1 MRRRTAAVLLLAG
14 LAAAGCRK
22 TEQPVPSG
30 AHLRK
35 PKVTA
40 APVAVREV
48 EYRVEAPGTLVASEE
63 IAIPAAVSGLVDAVH
78 FKEGDEVGPDTVLA
92 EIEPEKFRL
101 GEARAQADWER
112 AKAQADLMQTLYE
125 NRLKLQEEGKRQKKE
140 YVTEEQMATWKADLE
155 KAKADAARTRA
166 DLELARRDHRN
177 ARIRSPIRGILNSKG
192 ISRGEYVKAE
202 TVVATILNVT
212 PLHVRFAV
220 PELEASRLSQ
230 GQEVRFAVR
239 SAPGRT
245 FKARL
250 FWLSQ
255 KAESVTRTVEGKAEV
270 LETADVLRAG
280 TYAEVRMTTA
290 KQSGLVVPE
299 RAVLPTEKGFTVFVL
314 EGSTARARLVKLGL
328 RLEGGVEVVEGLKP
342 GETIVV
348 DGALTMRDGVV
359 VEVVPEA
366 PKPAPAAGAGT

>member
-1 MRRRTAAVLLLAG
+1 MRRIRAAAMWIVLG
-14 LAAAGCRK
+14 AAAGCGK

-35 PKVTA
+35 ARVTA
-40 APVAVREV
+40 APVAVRDI
-48 EYRVEAPGTLVASEE
+48 EYRVDAPGTLVASEE

-78 FKEGDEVGPDTVLA
+78 FKEGDQVGPDTVLA

-101 GEARAQADWER
+101 AEARARADWDRARAQAE
-112 AKAQADLMQTLYE
+112 LTETLYA
-125 NRLKLQEEGKRQKKE
+125 NRLKLQEEGRKQKRE
-140 YVTEEQMATWKADLE
+140 FVTEEQMATWKADLE
-155 KAKADAARTRA
+155 KARAEAARMHA

-177 ARIRSPIRGILNSKG
+177 ARVRSPILGIINSKG

-220 PELEASRLSQ
+220 PELEASRLRQ
-230 GQEVRFAVR
+230 DQEVRFSVR
-239 SAPGRT
+239 SAPGRV
-245 FKARL
+245 FSARL

-255 KAESVTRTVEGKAEV
+255 KADPVTRTVEGKAEV
-270 LETADVLRAG
+270 LESDDVLRAG

-290 KQSGLVVPE
+290 KQPGLVVPE
-299 RAVLPTEKGFTVFVL
+299 RAVLPTERGFTVFVL
-314 EGSTARARLVKLGL
+314 DGSTAKARRVKLGL
-328 RLEGGVEVVEGLKP
+328 RLEGSVEVVEGLKP

-348 DGALTMRDGVV
+348 DGALTMRDGAV

-366 PKPAPAAGAGT
+366 SKPAPAADTRP